1 MTFIDDLTGGG
12 TREFKISGPRLFQE
26 FGVGG
31 PRPVLVLAHQHNA
44 QAEKETSP
52 SRERGEVS
60 EGVGGSTGA
69 EEHRHP
75 LTEE

>member
-1 MTFIDDLTGGG
+1 
-12 TREFKISGPRLFQE
+12 
-26 FGVGG
+26 
-31 PRPVLVLAHQHNA
+31 VLVLAHQHNA

-52 SRERGEVS
+52 SREKGEVS